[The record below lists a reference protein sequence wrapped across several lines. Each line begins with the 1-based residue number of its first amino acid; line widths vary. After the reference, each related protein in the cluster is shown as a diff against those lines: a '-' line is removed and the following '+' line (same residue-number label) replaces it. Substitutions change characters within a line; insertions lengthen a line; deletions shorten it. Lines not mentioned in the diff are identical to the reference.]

1 MTTLKRPPAHTDN
14 LALWTWIFVALTP
27 LGWFS
32 GFLAIAYSHL
42 GDVTDV
48 GMMTTGVV
56 LFVEAPAIAVVLA
69 VYAARAGHRS
79 GKIAVVVSGL
89 LLLAALVF
97 LTLVYWWIGLP
108 ATGVVAVLVLAGV
121 RSRRIAVAVFGSLLL
136 VTLSFIIVPWWIGKV
151 VTAVIAVPVFLWVRS
166 RSKPRPPGPDGVP
179 HEGGPHAVTAPPGAS
194 GRTSWLPNLGASGCC
209 ARRLDAPRPRLVKR
223 LAGVPVP
230 VSVGSR

>member
-14 LALWTWIFVALTP
+14 LALWTWIAVALTP

-48 GMMTTGVV
+48 GMMTTGIA

-69 VYAARAGHRS
+69 VYAARSGHRS

-89 LLLAALVF
+89 LLLAALIF

-108 ATGVVAVLVLAGV
+108 VTGVVAVLVLAGV

-136 VTLSFIIVPWWIGKV
+136 VTLSFIIGPWWIGKV
-151 VTAVIAVPVFLWVRS
+151 VTAVIVVPVFFWVRS
-166 RSKPRPPGPDGVP
+166 RGKPPPAGPDGVP
-179 HEGGPHAVTAPPGAS
+179 HEGRPHAVTARPGAS
-194 GRTSWLPNLGASGCC
+194 GRTS
-209 ARRLDAPRPRLVKR
+209 
-223 LAGVPVP
+223 
-230 VSVGSR
+230 